1 MYSLIRWF
9 LIFCPLLAWGQA
21 SQDASFELLLAQAVQ
36 QHPLVVSKREL
47 VVAAEHRLT
56 AAQMQRLPTL
66 SVQSAS
72 RSTQGAEPLST
83 LRLQQPLFAGGKI
96 DATIDI
102 AQAEWRDAQQAMAAT
117 QKEVFIKAVNL
128 LADHYKFQARLKIS
142 LENVNQH
149 QLLAGVI
156 ERRAQA
162 QINPESDLWLGQS
175 RLLQAQMEL
184 AQVQTSVEKSRV
196 RLQEFW
202 GRSFVLLTEP
212 LVKSRLIAHDQQLMQ
227 EAFATSPERLKL
239 KAQIDMAAAEIQ
251 QKEAETLPTV
261 NLRYD
266 KRAGYSQW
274 TPNFPPEQTTLEVT
288 FAPGAGWSVMHQV
301 QAAKSRRDAAQA
313 QLMAFDR
320 ELADR
325 VQTLHADANMYWRQ
339 LDWAQK
345 NQQLS
350 SEVAESFA
358 RQFVVGRKTWLEVLN
373 AQREAAALAQ
383 TAIDLHWSA
392 LVTQWQVLAET
403 GQWVQVCKPHCV
415 ND

>member
-9 LIFCPLLAWGQA
+9 LIFCPLLAWGQV
-21 SQDASFELLLAQAVQ
+21 SQDTSFELLLAQAVQ
-36 QHPLVVSKREL
+36 QHPLVVSKREA
-47 VVAAEHRLT
+47 VVAAEHRLS
-56 AAQMQRLPTL
+56 AVQMQRLPTL

-72 RSTQGAEPLST
+72 RSSQGAESLST

-102 AQAEWRDAQQAMAAT
+102 AQAELRDAKQSMAAT
-117 QKEVFIKAVNL
+117 QKDIFIKAANL

-184 AQVQTSVEKSRV
+184 EQTQTAVDKSRV

-202 GRSFVLLTEP
+202 GRNFVLRQQP
-212 LVKSRLIAHDQQLMQ
+212 LSKSRLIMREQQLMQ
-227 EAFATSPERLKL
+227 EALVYSPERQKL
-239 KAQIDMAAAEIQ
+239 LAQIDMAEAEIK
-251 QKEAETLPTV
+251 QKEAETLPAV

-266 KRAGYSQW
+266 KRTGYSQW
-274 TPNFPPEQTTLEVT
+274 TQNFPPQQTTVEVT

-301 QAAKSRRDAAQA
+301 QAAKSRRDAVQA
-313 QLMAFDR
+313 QLLAFDR

-325 VQTLHADANMYWRQ
+325 VITLQADANMYWRQ
-339 LDWAQK
+339 LESAQK

-350 SEVAESFA
+350 GDVAESFA
-358 RQFVVGRKTWLEVLN
+358 RQFVVGRKSWLEVLN
-373 AQREAAALAQ
+373 AQREAAGVAQ